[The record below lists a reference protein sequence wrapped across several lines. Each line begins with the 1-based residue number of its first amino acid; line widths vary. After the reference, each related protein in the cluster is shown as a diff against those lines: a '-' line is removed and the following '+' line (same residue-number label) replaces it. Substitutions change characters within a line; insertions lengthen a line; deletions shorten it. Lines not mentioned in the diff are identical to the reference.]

1 MLFRSSGRHLAIA
14 EAIQAYLSK
23 GKKQTLA
30 MNVDGITAAVL
41 LELGF
46 PAEMGRGIFILS
58 RSVGICAHAF
68 EQSKKGERIKGPSPP
83 ELGFRYT
90 GVAPRKLPDGIG

>member
-1 MLFRSSGRHLAIA
+1 MCSSDL
-14 EAIQAYLSK
+14 
-23 GKKQTLA
+23 
-30 MNVDGITAAVL
+30 VL